1 MKRRKS
7 AKRPGRK
14 RGRKKATERNSQ
26 GRNKREF
33 LLPKEVMICLEE
45 RGGGGGGTA
54 QVSRRG
60 LSSFISALLSLFR
73 KSCSKDTLPLYQRKN
88 LTKVN
93 SLILLYL
100 LCVNMFLS

>member
-14 RGRKKATERNSQ
+14 RGRRKATERNSQ

-45 RGGGGGGTA
+45 RGGGGGTA

-73 KSCSKDTLPLYQRKN
+73 KSCSKDTLPLYQRK
-88 LTKVN
+88 K
-93 SLILLYL
+93 SDKG
-100 LCVNMFLS
+100 